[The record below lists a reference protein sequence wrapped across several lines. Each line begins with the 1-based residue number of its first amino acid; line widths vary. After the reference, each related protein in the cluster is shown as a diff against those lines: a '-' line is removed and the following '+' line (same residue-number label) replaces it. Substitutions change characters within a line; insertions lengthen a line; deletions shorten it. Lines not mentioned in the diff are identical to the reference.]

1 MLKSV
6 SQVMRL
12 CVCFPFK
19 DLNHDFQ
26 FSKLSV
32 KKLLKGQTW
41 GNTMG
46 GSRFTIKFTFSS
58 GNYMR
63 SEEEAEQAPPPPC
76 LWESEA
82 S

>member
-1 MLKSV
+1 MLESV

-32 KKLLKGQTW
+32 KRDLENELMVAGGEGIVREFVMAMHTLYLK
-41 GNTMG
+41 
-46 GSRFTIKFTFSS
+46 
-58 GNYMR
+58 
-63 SEEEAEQAPPPPC
+63 
-76 LWESEA
+76 
-82 S
+82 